1 MTEERDEMRE
11 AEALDRAID
20 EGLAGRR
27 PEGEA
32 RDVVLLLAEAH
43 RPPFPKDVRRRVGER
58 IEGLVGRRVRR
69 VPVAVRLMAAM
80 LGGLFLFQG
89 MPAFFTPE
97 GLAESLGLA
106 SEPHI
111 FREVGILSM
120 TLAAAAVAGAL
131 RPRLLPGVVAAV
143 VPAGIALGV
152 FGLFEIGHSP
162 NPGAEVLHLVQATA
176 AVALAVLW
184 WRWRRRA

>member
-1 MTEERDEMRE
+1 MTEERDMRE

-20 EGLAGRR
+20 ERLAGR
-27 PEGEA
+27 PPGGDDG
-32 RDVVLLLAEAH
+32 DVVTLLAAIH
-43 RPPFPKDVRRRVGER
+43 RPPMPEDVRTRITRRVEELAER
-58 IEGLVGRRVRR
+58 PVRR
-69 VPVAVRLMAAM
+69 VPMVVRLMAAT

-97 GLAESLGLA
+97 GLAESLGLV

-120 TLAAAAVAGAL
+120 VLAAAAIAGAL
-131 RPRLLPGVVAAV
+131 RPRLLPGVIAAC
-143 VPAGIALGV
+143 VPAGLALGV

>member
-1 MTEERDEMRE
+1 MRE

-20 EGLAGRR
+20 EGLAGRS
-27 PEGEA
+27 PGGDEGDLVA
-32 RDVVLLLAEAH
+32 LLTVIH
-43 RPPFPKDVRRRVGER
+43 RPPLPEDVRGR
-58 IEGLVGRRVRR
+58 VGRRVRELADRPVVRR
-69 VPVAVRLMAAM
+69 VPVTVRLMAAM

-97 GLAESLGLA
+97 GLAESLGLV

-120 TLAAAAVAGAL
+120 VLAAAAIAGAL
-131 RPRLLPGVVAAV
+131 RPRLLPGVIAAC
-143 VPAGIALGV
+143 VPAGLALGV

>member
-11 AEALDRAID
+11 AEALDRSID

-32 RDVVLLLAEAH
+32 RDVVLLLAETH
-43 RPPFPKDVRRRVGER
+43 RPPFAENVRRRVGER
-58 IEGLVGRRVRR
+58 IEGLTGRRVRR

-80 LGGLFLFQG
+80 VGGLFLFQG
-89 MPAFFTPE
+89 APAFLTPE
-97 GLAESLGLA
+97 GLAEFLGLA

-143 VPAGIALGV
+143 VPAGIALGL

-162 NPGAEVLHLVQATA
+162 NPGAEMLHIAQAGA
-176 AVALAVLW
+176 AILLGGLW
-184 WRWRRRA
+184 FRWRRRV

>member
-1 MTEERDEMRE
+1 MRE

-20 EGLAGRR
+20 EGLAGRL
-27 PEGEA
+27 PGGDDG
-32 RDVVLLLAEAH
+32 DVVTLLAAIH
-43 RPPFPKDVRRRVGER
+43 RPPMPEDVRERITRRVEELAER
-58 IEGLVGRRVRR
+58 PVRR

-89 MPAFFTPE
+89 VPSLTTPE
-97 GLAESLGLA
+97 RLADFLGLVSEPHVYQEVGILAIVLGLA
-106 SEPHI
+106 S
-111 FREVGILSM
+111 V
-120 TLAAAAVAGAL
+120 AAAV
-131 RPRLLPGVVAAV
+131 RPRLLSGVMATCI
-143 VPAGIALGV
+143 PAGLALGV

-176 AVALAVLW
+176 AVALVVLW